1 MKRFMMTI
9 FTILLASSGAQ
20 AAADKPSFKDEKEK
34 INYSVGYQIGGD
46 FKKQGVELNPEAL
59 VQGINDALEETKPAI
74 SSDEMR
80 TTLVNLKK
88 KISADQELQRKK
100 LAEQYRGEGQ
110 AFLAENAKKA
120 GVVTLPSGLQYKVLK
135 EGTGKSPSMK
145 DTVSVH
151 YQGTLIDGTEFNSS
165 RRDGKPLTIPIGT
178 VIQGWKEALALMKE
192 GARWQLFIPSDLAFG
207 ESGLLADRAIIY
219 EIELLAVVPG

>member
-1 MKRFMMTI
+1 MIQLTMTI
-9 FTILLASSGAQ
+9 FIILLASGVLATD
-20 AAADKPSFKDEKEK
+20 DKPSLKDEKER

-46 FKKQGVELNPEAL
+46 FKKQGVELKPEAI
-59 VQGINDALEETKPAI
+59 VQGIRDALEETKPLI
-74 SSDEMR
+74 SPEEMR

-100 LAEQYRGEGQ
+100 LAEQFRGEGRV
-110 AFLAENAKKA
+110 FMAENAKKE
-120 GVVTLPSGLQYKVLK
+120 GVVTLPSALQYRVLR

-145 DTVSVH
+145 DTITVH

-165 RRDGKPLTIPIGT
+165 QRDGKPLTITLGT
-178 VIQGWKEALALMKE
+178 VIPGWKEALTLMKE

-207 ESGLLADRAIIY
+207 ERGPLADRTIIY
-219 EIELLAVVPG
+219 EIELVAVIPGQ